1 MQNRRMRTT
10 ITLDDETH
18 EFAAYYARVRGL
30 TLSAAIDELIR
41 KAQAPAKSPE
51 PDIRRGPNGFPLLP
65 PSGRTITSEMV
76 KKLEEEEYDPA
87 KFA

>member
-1 MQNRRMRTT
+1 MRTT

-41 KAQAPAKSPE
+41 KAQAPPAPKPE
-51 PDIRRGPNGFPLLP
+51 ILFGPNGLPLLP
-65 PSGRTITSEMV
+65 RTGRTITCEMV
-76 KKLEEEEYDPA
+76 KELSEDN
-87 KFA
+87 FV